1 MLRVAVGF
9 LLLAAL
15 LSAVDMARAEVA
27 LFREVLTLADGR
39 IVVVEENTLEPRSV
53 GSYNVRLYGGRDPR
67 FPYDD
72 FVAGILV
79 PRDGTIESAN
89 LLDTPDGTLLNQQ
102 TSFPFEVV
110 IGDDH
115 STGSSRF
122 RPRAG

>member
-89 LLDTPDGTLLNQQ
+89 LLDTPDGKTRPVAGRRLRRHADSLIDWAV
-102 TSFPFEVV
+102 EVQL
-110 IGDDH
+110 
-115 STGSSRF
+115 
-122 RPRAG
+122 